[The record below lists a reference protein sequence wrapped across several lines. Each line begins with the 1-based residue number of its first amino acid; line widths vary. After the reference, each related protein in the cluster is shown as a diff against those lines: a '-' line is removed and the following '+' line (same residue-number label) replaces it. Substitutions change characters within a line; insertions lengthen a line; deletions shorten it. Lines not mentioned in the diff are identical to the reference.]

1 MIGYQNVKEATVEKA
16 EKVKRNKKLV
26 KENKILS
33 SMFRSIDRE
42 TRMVSGLIIINIF
55 SRFYN

>member
-42 TRMVSGLIIINIF
+42 TRMVRGLIILNIF